1 MLSWLVLLII
11 VFILIWLA
19 VTSMI
24 KFISKVKNDQ
34 TLETLSDVF
43 NGGINRKI
51 DVIII
56 VKDNTSDESKWDLV
70 NTIEEDLGLQFTVDN
85 NFNSIWNLTHSGS
98 TNKIKIIDKS
108 TTKTEDWK
116 VNIDI
121 KKKLGQ
127 VFIIDLSK

>member
-19 VTSMI
+19 ITSMI

-34 TLETLSDVF
+34 MLETLSDVF
-43 NGGINRKI
+43 NGEVNKKI
-51 DVIII
+51 DIIII
-56 VKDNTSDESKWDLV
+56 VKDNTSEESKWNLV
-70 NTIEEDLGLQFTVDN
+70 NTIEEDLGLQFTVDDSL
-85 NFNSIWNLTHSGS
+85 NSIWNLTHSGS
-98 TNKIKIIDKS
+98 TNKIIIIDKS
-108 TTKTEDWK
+108 TTKTEEWK
-116 VNIDI
+116 ANIDI

>member
-43 NGGINRKI
+43 NGEVNKKI

-56 VKDNTSDESKWDLV
+56 VKDNTSEESKWDLV
-70 NTIEEDLGLQFTVDN
+70 NTIEEDLGLQFTVDDN
-85 NFNSIWNLTHSGS
+85 LNSIWNLTHSGS
-98 TNKIKIIDKS
+98 TNKIIIIDKS
-108 TTKTEDWK
+108 TTKTEEWK
-116 VNIDI
+116 ANIDI